1 MILKGADLPAKE
13 LDTLLLL
20 LGEKKRKLEEEES
33 ESNMEILL
41 EFLHRSR
48 QRKQEELHEV
58 RIHHSHGVMVL
69 PLSLLC
75 SSTLYLNYVDIPLKG
90 LFSSM
95 AFVYMRITIILHLA
109 FMFQVVHCNMYISL
123 CNADVNSSVCLVSC
137 TVILHG
143 LN

>member
-1 MILKGADLPAKE
+1 MIFKGADLPAKE

-58 RIHHSHGVMVL
+58 RMHHSHRVMVL

-90 LFSSM
+90 LFFSM
-95 AFVYMRITIILHLA
+95 AFVYRRVTIILHLA
-109 FMFQVVHCNMYISL
+109 LMFEVVHCNIYISL
-123 CNADVNSSVCLVSC
+123 CNADVNSGVCLVSC
-137 TVILHG
+137 AVILPG